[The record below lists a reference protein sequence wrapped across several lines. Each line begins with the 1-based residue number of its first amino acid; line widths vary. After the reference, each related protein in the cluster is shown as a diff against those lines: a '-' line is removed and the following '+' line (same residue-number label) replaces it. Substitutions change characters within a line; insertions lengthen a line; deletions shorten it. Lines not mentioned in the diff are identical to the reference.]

1 MTETLPTTDLPKIP
15 KFSEVETKYR
25 TEVGIMPA
33 FKRIVEALPGL
44 IEFIYAQGPDTYYT
58 RPDGSLGRYRAAQFP
73 TKENK
78 FAQWTVKEKREG
90 AKNNIFR
97 FESNWRVDGTPED
110 EIEAGAEKMG
120 YRFNFKINK
129 QCHIYKFEDATLVFY
144 SVREVNSLKE
154 DYFIEIEV
162 TEETIHHLN
171 EDQAWEVITKYEKI
185 LEPTGISPQKRL
197 RKSLFEMYVKPMDPK

>member
-1 MTETLPTTDLPKIP
+1 MNEIEKTKIP

-25 TEVGIMPA
+25 TDVSAMA
-33 FKRIVEALPGL
+33 SFKNIVEMLPNL
-44 IEFIYAQGPDTYYT
+44 LSFQYCQGPDTYYT
-58 RPDGSLGRYRAAQFP
+58 RVDGSLGRYRVGQFP
-73 TKENK
+73 TQTDK

-97 FESNWRVDGTPED
+97 FESNWRVDGTPDD
-110 EIEAGAEKMG
+110 EIAAGAEKMG
-120 YRFNFKINK
+120 YRFNFKIMK

-144 SVREVNSLKE
+144 SVREVESLKQ

-162 TEETIHHLN
+162 TEETIHHLT

-185 LEPTGISPQKRL
+185 LEPTGISPHKRL
-197 RKSLFEMYVKPMDPK
+197 KLSLFEMYRQEIE